1 MALFLLS
8 AFPDIFTGKVL
19 AKATTLQPVIATQ
32 HGANMKTLITALA
45 LISLPLSSMAVTIV
59 TMDTNQG
66 QIELALD
73 EVKAPKTV
81 ANFVQYAKSG
91 HYNGTIFHRVING
104 FMVQGGGFTPDMK
117 QKPTRAPIGNEANN
131 GLKNT
136 VGTISMARTSDPNSA
151 TAQFFINVAK
161 NDFLDYKN
169 STPQGWGYAVFGK
182 VTRGMNIVQRIA
194 KTPTTTKNGMAD
206 VPVTAI
212 VINKVTIKQKP

>member
-1 MALFLLS
+1 M
-8 AFPDIFTGKVL
+8 
-19 AKATTLQPVIATQ
+19 KA
-32 HGANMKTLITALA
+32 LITALA

-91 HYNGTIFHRVING
+91 HYNGTIFHRVIYG

-117 QKPTRAPIGNEANN
+117 QKPTRTPIGNEANN

-136 VGTISMARTSDPNSA
+136 IGTIAMARTSDPNSA

-169 STPQGWGYAVFGK
+169 PTPQGWGYAVFGK
-182 VTRGMNIVQRIA
+182 VTRGMDIVQRIA